1 MAEVATKKSINVV
14 SSKKN
19 EVCGVQSNN
28 GLIDLD
34 GLTASNTQLISL
46 CDDDDDLVLTNNTRN
61 ELENDDKSLQELIE
75 SELALRIC
83 SSKDDDEAVEEAE
96 SVVTQPETIKR
107 IVLDRRQ
114 DPVDVNAEFIAAES
128 EHCSL
133 IEEPYGHRNGHVSP
147 RVDAAEVVKPET
159 VRYHDEEEDQAFVEQ
174 PEVGVAPIIIQN
186 EGDQELSRDEPVDVN
201 KEESQAIVKEP
212 ARPDDPDTTNVTS
225 DLVDGSSAQSFPIPA
240 SCPVDKHQ
248 QEEELVQK
256 MTDDTD
262 LLIDVEQERK
272 NNADVDVPDTWIEQ
286 APLSDGQ
293 QAGQFSDNFDQA
305 LCPHERGPEEQ
316 KSPSTNE
323 ESSTNEHI
331 DMPNDSYEDKRAEEI
346 PASLVRR
353 DKLSPSETLG
363 EADSRLEDSRDF
375 IRQSEMAAET
385 ASTQEFL
392 DTERRVL
399 SEEAE
404 TPRIVVSSEI
414 AESQATGYRK
424 SGPIESPECLVAED
438 AQNPVDESS
447 SEFSASDSTFIEKT
461 EIVVSDTSVTIFSET
476 RQLVDEQIGN
486 LDSWTTVEEAT
497 KTADSTGAEERRGDA
512 TERCGGE
519 FNDAPRGDNEEKQDD
534 CLAPSSPRAPLATPD
549 ETETSDL
556 SNACDVSVPFS
567 CINSTFARAAKRR
580 PEGKTR

>member
-14 SSKKN
+14 SSKKS

-34 GLTASNTQLISL
+34 DLTASNTQLISL

-83 SSKDDDEAVEEAE
+83 SNKNDDEVVEETENTVA
-96 SVVTQPETIKR
+96 QPETIKR

-128 EHCSL
+128 EHFSL

-147 RVDAAEVVKPET
+147 HVDVEVVKPEP
-159 VRYHDEEEDQAFVEQ
+159 VRFHDEEEDQAFVEQ
-174 PEVGVAPIIIQN
+174 SEAGVAPIIIQKTN
-186 EGDQELSRDEPVDVN
+186 EGDQESSRDEVVDVN
-201 KEESQAIVKEP
+201 NDSECQAIVKEVIP
-212 ARPDDPDTTNVTS
+212 PTNDPDSGDVTS
-225 DLVDGSSAQSFPIPA
+225 DLVDGSNSQSFPIPA
-240 SCPVDKHQ
+240 SCPVDKYQ
-248 QEEELVQK
+248 REEELVQK
-256 MTDDTD
+256 VLDDTD
-262 LLIDVEQERK
+262 LFCTVVEQEK
-272 NNADVDVPDTWIEQ
+272 KNADVDIPDTWTEQ

-293 QAGQFSDNFDQA
+293 QADQFSDNFDEA
-305 LCPHERGPEEQ
+305 LCSQSRSLEEQ

-323 ESSTNEHI
+323 ETSTNEHI
-331 DMPNDSYEDKRAEEI
+331 DILNDSYGDNRVEEDEEI
-346 PASLVRR
+346 PASLIRR
-353 DKLSPSETLG
+353 EKSSTSETL
-363 EADSRLEDSRDF
+363 EEVDLKLEDSRFSDDV
-375 IRQSEMAAET
+375 ISQSEMSAET

-392 DTERRVL
+392 DTERLVL
-399 SEEAE
+399 SEETDQE

-414 AESQATGYRK
+414 ESQATSDSIFENK
-424 SGPIESPECLVAED
+424 SPECPVGED
-438 AQNPVDESS
+438 TQNPVDESS

-476 RQLVDEQIGN
+476 RQLVAEQIGN

-497 KTADSTGAEERRGDA
+497 KPVDSADAEERRDVPTAAECGGDDNDA
-512 TERCGGE
+512 T
-519 FNDAPRGDNEEKQDD
+519 RGDNEGKQDD

-549 ETETSDL
+549 ETETSDV
-556 SNACDVSVPFS
+556 SNACDVSVLFS
-567 CINSTFARAAKRR
+567 
-580 PEGKTR
+580 